1 MTLPASIAQSDH
13 QRRHM
18 IVRIKL
24 KEHTL
29 FDIDARTAEVIELR
43 DWLDELVEW
52 DREKYELK
60 IHAQGTRAIVV
71 FDEIEHAIMC
81 KLRWS

>member
-1 MTLPASIAQSDH
+1 
-13 QRRHM
+13 M

-52 DREKYELK
+52 DRSKYELK
-60 IHAQGTRAIVV
+60 VHAQGTRAIIV

>member
-1 MTLPASIAQSDH
+1 MMLPASTVQSDH
-13 QRRHM
+13 WHRHM

-24 KEHTL
+24 KDHFL
-29 FDIDARTAEVIELR
+29 FDIDSRVAEVIALR

-52 DREKYELK
+52 DRSKYELK
-60 IHAQGTRAIVV
+60 VHAQGTRAIIV

>member
-1 MTLPASIAQSDH
+1 MIPPASIVQNDH
-13 QRRHM
+13 LHRHM

-24 KEHTL
+24 KDHFL
-29 FDIDARTAEVIELR
+29 FDIDSRVAEVIALR

-52 DREKYELK
+52 DRSKYELK
-60 IHAQGTRAIVV
+60 VHAQGTRAIIV
-71 FDEIEHAIMC
+71 FDEIEHAILC